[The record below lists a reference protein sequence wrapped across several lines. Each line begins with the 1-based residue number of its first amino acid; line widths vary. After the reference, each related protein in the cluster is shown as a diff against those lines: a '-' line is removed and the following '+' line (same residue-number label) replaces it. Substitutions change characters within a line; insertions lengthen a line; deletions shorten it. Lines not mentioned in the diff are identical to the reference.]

1 MAKENDWRFSRCCTG
16 EPQWCAV
23 GSFKDPRADAEVC
36 MHLTWVVQWAK
47 AGAFVSENDALE
59 SNAPTS
65 VGKAGKKT
73 SALPVSYSSISLYVW
88 S

>member
-1 MAKENDWRFSRCCTG
+1 
-16 EPQWCAV
+16 
-23 GSFKDPRADAEVC
+23 

-65 VGKAGKKT
+65 VGKAGKKP

>member
-1 MAKENDWRFSRCCTG
+1 
-16 EPQWCAV
+16 
-23 GSFKDPRADAEVC
+23 

-47 AGAFVSENDALE
+47 AGAFVSENNALE